1 MTSKQ
6 KGSSGRLGA
15 WLFATVI
22 ALAVLAGG
30 WFLLGDRKPLV
41 STQDVSRETKKALDT
56 TKEYSAQQKAAFQ
69 KAMQRELEDMHGRL
83 NTLKTTTAKASGRTR
98 AELQQAIKELERKQT
113 AAAKELAALRLSG
126 GKTWAKTKSGMRN
139 AMEEM
144 EDAYQEAFSK
154 ARD

>member
-1 MTSKQ
+1 MTSKH

-41 STQDVSRETKKALDT
+41 SMQDVSRETKEALDT
-56 TKEYSAQQKAAFQ
+56 TKEYTAQQKAAFQ
-69 KAMQRELEDMHGRL
+69 KAMQRELEDMQGRL
-83 NTLKTTTAKASGRTR
+83 NTLKTTTAKASGKTR

-113 AAAKELAALRLSG
+113 AAAKELAALHLTG
-126 GKTWAKTKSGMRN
+126 GKAWAKAKSGMHN

-144 EDAYQEAFSK
+144 ENAYQEALSK
-154 ARD
+154 VRD